1 MGFSDVS
8 WPLGLMVSL
17 LLIWRRLTYTDIRRH
32 RPLPMYGSGYIFGK
46 GFFEAWI
53 IFSIIWVWGTMFV
66 AGFFPIVDG
75 WKQLRAVYRGL
86 RASRHSKGD
95 SSGLDTPQD
104 A

>member
-1 MGFSDVS
+1 
-8 WPLGLMVSL
+8 
-17 LLIWRRLTYTDIRRH
+17 
-32 RPLPMYGSGYIFGK
+32 MYGSGYIFGK